1 MVGDGP
7 DRLKCMKKC
16 KELGVI
22 EKVKFLGNSNQV
34 YDILSYSDLFILP
47 SEIESFGLSALE
59 AMMLKVPII
68 STNVGGLPEVNVEGI
83 SGFLF
88 NLGDIHKMSSKAI
101 EVLKDEALLN
111 KMKDGAHVTAKK
123 YDIKKII
130 PQYENVY
137 KLFSK

>member
-1 MVGDGP
+1 
-7 DRLKCMKKC
+7 
-16 KELGVI
+16 
-22 EKVKFLGNSNQV
+22 
-34 YDILSYSDLFILP
+34 
-47 SEIESFGLSALE
+47 
-59 AMMLKVPII
+59 MLKVPII